1 MFPRLLRNG
10 EGGYSMV
17 EVLAAI
23 MILSLAILPMVGMFD
38 AGLRASVAGSKYDK
52 ARALANERLEKV
64 RALPYN
70 KPGGSADSAVEIY
83 RPGTPVSGS
92 SGTFSYTVTTT
103 FWRETVNQNNEQVLG
118 PTFDNSVTWP
128 MMQVKVQVTWPQSNS
143 YTTTGFAGSGA
154 NP

>member
-1 MFPRLLRNG
+1 MFPKLLRT
-10 EGGYSMV
+10 ESGYSMV

-38 AGLRASVAGSKYDK
+38 AGLRASVAGSNYDK

-83 RPGTPVSGS
+83 RPGTPVSGP
-92 SGTFSYTVTTT
+92 SGSFTYTVTTT
-103 FWRETVNQNNEQVLG
+103 FWRENGGNLESVT
-118 PTFDNSVTWP
+118 DNSVTWP
-128 MMQVKVQVTWPQSNS
+128 MMQVKVQVTWPQNKS
-143 YTTTGFAGSGA
+143 YTTTGFTGSGA